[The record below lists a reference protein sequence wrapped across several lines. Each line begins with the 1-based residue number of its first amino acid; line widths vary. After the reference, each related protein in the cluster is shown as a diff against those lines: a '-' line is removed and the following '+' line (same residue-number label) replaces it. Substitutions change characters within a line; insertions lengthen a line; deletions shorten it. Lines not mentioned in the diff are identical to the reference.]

1 MCIPSAPNIEKR
13 LQRIAKYRGY
23 KLNPDLDQRKKII
36 DGLVS
41 NSIKHG
47 ASYCPCRVVTG
58 NEYEDCK
65 NICPCDDFSVFI
77 EMTGSCKCRLFFK
90 DEPDAL
96 ELGFC

>member
-1 MCIPSAPNIEKR
+1 MCIPNAVNIEKR
-13 LQRIAKYRGY
+13 LQIMAKYRGY
-23 KLNPDLDQRKKII
+23 ILNPDIDRRKKII

-47 ASYCPCRVVTG
+47 ASYCPCKIVTG

-65 NICPCDDFSVFI
+65 NICPCDDFSEDI
-77 EMTGSCKCRLFFK
+77 EKNGFCKCKLFFK
-90 DEPDAL
+90 DEV